1 MKSLNQFSQSGI
13 DTLLLPCLSD
23 QEKQESMANIRE
35 YMSTVFKVQK
45 QDLDIL
51 LKENLNFLKE
61 TKLNMIEDLESGFPD
76 LLDEKLSV
84 VFNQSKPAPEM
95 QKAAESTA
103 KIVRNSIA
111 KFHESYQESK
121 KKGVSVSGTKSHP
134 KTPAQSAHP
143 KVSPR
148 NQTAEQIA
156 CREIKKIRSIRKL
169 DTPKF
174 TATRKEMTPGK
185 SAKSCMTKMG
195 AEAMNKPQKL
205 QKPDWKN

>member
-1 MKSLNQFSQSGI
+1 M
-13 DTLLLPCLSD
+13 LPCLSD

-35 YMSTVFKVQK
+35 YMSTIFKVQK

-61 TKLNMIEDLESGFPD
+61 TKLNMMEELKSGFPG
-76 LLDEKLSV
+76 LLDQKLSV
-84 VFNQSKPAPEM
+84 VFNQSKPAPEI
-95 QKAAESTA
+95 QKAAESTS
-103 KIVRNSIA
+103 KIVRNSIE
-111 KFHESYQESK
+111 KFHKSYQESK
-121 KKGVSVSGTKSHP
+121 KKGFSVSGTKSHL
-134 KTPAQSAHP
+134 KSPAQSAHP

-174 TATRKEMTPGK
+174 TAPRKEMTPGK

-195 AEAMNKPQKL
+195 AEAIKKP
-205 QKPDWKN
+205 